1 MRFLVTSD
9 GKQHELDRMVT
20 RLIARAHQLPD
31 DHPER
36 QILLVGARFLQRL
49 ARRLKERG

>member
-1 MRFLVTSD
+1 MRFPVTFD
-9 GKQHELDRMVT
+9 GKHHDLDRLAD
-20 RLIARAHQLPD
+20 RLVARAHRLPD

-49 ARRLKERG
+49 ARRLKERR